1 VEYFTSFKHIDER
14 GEVVKIF
21 STPWTETPPWKLE
34 ETFYSRSKKGVTR
47 GMHLQIGKSASWRLV
62 SVIQGQIFDVLHDLR
77 NGSRTE
83 KSTISQVMSAD
94 AVSSVLIPPGV
105 AHGFQAITDCI
116 TLYQSSKH
124 YIAELDTGINLDSIN
139 VAWPINTKLMSERD
153 RNLPMHKNW
162 D

>member
-1 VEYFTSFKHIDER
+1 MQYFNCLKHVDER
-14 GEVVKIF
+14 GELVKIF
-21 STPWTETPPWKLE
+21 SIPWTDTPPWKLE

-62 SVIQGQIFDVLHDLR
+62 SVVQGQIFDVLHDLR
-77 NGSRTE
+77 IGSKTE

-124 YIAELDTGINLDSIN
+124 YNAELDFGINLDSID
-139 VAWPINTKLMSERD
+139 VEWPINPRLISKRD

-162 D
+162 V

>member
-1 VEYFTSFKHIDER
+1 MQQN
-14 GEVVKIF
+14 
-21 STPWTETPPWKLE
+21 
-34 ETFYSRSKKGVTR
+34 SRSKKGVTR

-62 SVIQGQIFDVLHDLR
+62 SVVQGQIFDVLHDLR
-77 NGSRTE
+77 IGSKTE

-116 TLYQSSKH
+116 ILYQSSKH
-124 YIAELDTGINLDSIN
+124 YIAELDSGINLDSID
-139 VAWPINTKLMSERD
+139 VEWPINPKLISERD

-162 D
+162 E